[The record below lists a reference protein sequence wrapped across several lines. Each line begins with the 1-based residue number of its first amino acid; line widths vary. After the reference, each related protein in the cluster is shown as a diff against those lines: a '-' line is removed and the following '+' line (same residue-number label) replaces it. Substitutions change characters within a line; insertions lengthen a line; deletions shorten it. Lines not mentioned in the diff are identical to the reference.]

1 MYLHLG
7 SNCVVSAQD
16 MIAIIN
22 LSFLESAEI
31 NERIERAREEKRLI
45 NISEKGKEKSLIISD
60 KNVYISPISSTTLY
74 KRKFFDIN

>member
-22 LSFLESAEI
+22 LSFLESEEI
-31 NERIERAREEKRLI
+31 NDIIELAREEKKLI
-45 NISEKGKEKSLIISD
+45 NISEKGKEKSLVLCD

-74 KRKFFDIN
+74 KRKF